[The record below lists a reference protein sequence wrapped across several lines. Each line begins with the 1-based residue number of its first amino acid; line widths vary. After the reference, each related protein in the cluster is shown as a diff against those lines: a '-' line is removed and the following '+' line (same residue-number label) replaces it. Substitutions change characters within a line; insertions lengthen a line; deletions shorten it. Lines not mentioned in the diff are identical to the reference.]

1 MESWREIKERK
12 KLKKKIDGA
21 RLERLRNKVE
31 MSKEKKTRR

>member
-12 KLKKKIDGA
+12 KLKKIDGT
-21 RLERLRNKVE
+21 RLERLRNKAE